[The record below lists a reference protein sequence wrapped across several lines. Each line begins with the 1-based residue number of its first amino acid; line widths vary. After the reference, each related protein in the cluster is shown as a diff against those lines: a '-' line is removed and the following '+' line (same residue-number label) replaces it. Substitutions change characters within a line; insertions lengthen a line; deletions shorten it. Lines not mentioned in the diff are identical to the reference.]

1 MIKIEKQVNDR
12 GYLLGVTKDGDYV
25 YMEKFSWDCGWY
37 WGGGYLHFHK
47 RNNRSWNCHTHFDS
61 IFFNNM
67 DKDNKYNI
75 DKYRDMFEKSAL
87 TEDEWW
93 RLFDL
98 MKQFY
103 SLREC
108 AEVFQYG
115 GHMTSKGRTENEL
128 NPFLASELNN
138 QIKTVIIPE
147 VYKIFKIE
155 E

>member
-1 MIKIEKQVNDR
+1 MIKIVKQENER
-12 GYLLGVTKDGDYV
+12 GMLLGVTKDGEYV
-25 YMEKFSWDCGWY
+25 YLSKFSWDCNWY
-37 WGGGYLHFHK
+37 WGGGYLRFYR

-61 IFFNNM
+61 IFFNNS
-67 DKDNKYNI
+67 DKDNKYHI

-87 TEDEWW
+87 TEEEWW

-103 SLREC
+103 KLKEC

-115 GHMTSKGRTENEL
+115 GHMTSKGRTEDEL

-138 QIKTVIIPE
+138 QLKTIIIPLI
-147 VYKIFKIE
+147 YKMFEKE
-155 E
+155 